1 MDGRTKNI
9 LWPGNFFRMGLLW
22 TLALLCSY
30 FQLLLKRMYG
40 TLRSYPR
47 VLPSHPHSRPV
58 CIITGATT
66 GLGRSTAESLSVQG
80 YHVILAGR
88 SFSCLSKTIAEI
100 EQQHEGVSLKAIELD
115 LCSLESIVK
124 FKDSV
129 LSWLE
134 SVNLPS
140 SVQLL
145 INNAGILATSQRFTS
160 NGYDRMMA
168 SNYLGA
174 FMLTH
179 LLLPLLQ
186 CSSQPSRIVNV
197 TSFTHRCVQD
207 MQVNEARLAK
217 GDMQDSST
225 FSWYQLAH
233 IYESSKLC
241 LLLFTFELHRQLY
254 LGNDLHP
261 ISVMAAD
268 PGAVKTCIFREV
280 PMWLSWLVF
289 KVLKCLCLLQ
299 SPRKG
304 SRAIVDAALA
314 PQELSGLYFFGG
326 RGRTIEPSSLSNDAE
341 LAHRLWKTSAT
352 LLPTTM

>member
-1 MDGRTKNI
+1 
-9 LWPGNFFRMGLLW
+9 MGLSAH
-22 TLALLCSY
+22 THVCCLLIPAPDLSVSL
-30 FQLLLKRMYG
+30 QG
-40 TLRSYPR
+40 QHQGWGEA
-47 VLPSHPHSRPV
+47 LPSLFPFK
-58 CIITGATT
+58 
-66 GLGRSTAESLSVQG
+66 
-80 YHVILAGR
+80 VIM
-88 SFSCLSKTIAEI
+88 SFLTIDEI

-129 LSWLE
+129 QSWLE

-197 TSFTHRCVQD
+197 TSFTHRCVRY
-207 MQVNEARLAK
+207 MQVNEAQLAK
-217 GDMQDSST
+217 GDMQDSSA

-254 LGNDLHP
+254 LGNNLHP

-268 PGAVKTCIFREV
+268 PGAVETCILREV

-289 KVLKCLCLLQ
+289 KFLKCFCLLQ

-304 SRAIVDAALA
+304 SRAIIDAALA
-314 PQELSGLYFFGG
+314 PPEFSGLYFFGG
-326 RGRTIEPSSLSNDAE
+326 RGRTIEPSSLSNDTE

-352 LLPTTM
+352 LLHMTI